1 MKKQFLNLIL
11 KSTNKGINI
20 YSTFLISILKG
31 LKIQYKYV
39 QIPIFKKNL
48 TVLKSP
54 HVNKKAQEH
63 FELKIFKK
71 IIIIKSEIEL
81 KILKFIILNNQKF
94 IKLKIR
100 KII

>member
-1 MKKQFLNLIL
+1 MKKQFLNLII

-20 YSTFLISILKG
+20 YSTFLISILKE
-31 LKIQYKYV
+31 LKIQYKFI
-39 QIPIFKKNL
+39 QIPIFTKHL
-48 TVLKSP
+48 TILKSP

-71 IIIIKSEIEL
+71 IIIIESKIEL
-81 KILKFIILNNQKF
+81 KILKFIILNKPKF
-94 IKLKIR
+94 IKLKLR